1 MSHLLFGFRD
11 LVNSNP
17 NNSVFDLSSFFF
29 DDSYLKSLSPKRY
42 NFYVKFVSGLS
53 NPSVLEKFFYKTKES
68 RDYKDELNTKASNL
82 ANLINRLNTNFDKNE
97 RNKIV
102 DDIMNTIK
110 NKYKMNDDNLNKL
123 DELLKKGGV
132 PIEEKDIYKYELN
145 KGNEPMK
152 KFLTKI
158 NTIAPEIGSK
168 PPLNDISELL
178 IDPSTSKEV
187 STSKNPI
194 QRQEMIKKVKNIY
207 NNYKDT
213 LSPDSLKIT
222 MIDRIIFITTTF
234 ILRFIAL
241 MLIDWGLNTNLINS
255 FHRAFYIYCIIY
267 IVFFI
272 FIAMIVNVIVYY
284 PIMELFSNSGITQVP
299 NMFYYFYVYTN
310 GSARLLLHLFIIILL
325 LFIPYVIDIDKIQL
339 SKIDEN
345 TKNISYDYEKKT
357 KIYDA
362 ISLFSLIVWI
372 LTSVIAIKF

>member
-68 RDYKDELNTKASNL
+68 RDYKSELNTKANNL
-82 ANLINRLNTNFDKNE
+82 ATLINRLNTNFDKTE
-97 RNKIV
+97 RTKIV

-110 NKYKMNDDNLNKL
+110 NKYQLNDDNLTKL
-123 DELLKKGGV
+123 DDIFKVKGGV
-132 PIEEKDIYKYELN
+132 EIKPEEIYKYELN

-152 KFLTKI
+152 NFLTKI
-158 NTIAPEIGSK
+158 NTIAPELGSK
-168 PPLNDISELL
+168 PPLNDVSDLL
-178 IDPSTSKEV
+178 IS
-187 STSKNPI
+187 PI
-194 QRQEMIKKVKNIY
+194 DAANAKKTIPRQEMIKKVKNVY

-213 LSPDSLKIT
+213 LSPDNLKIT

-284 PIMELFSNSGITQVP
+284 PIMELFSNAGITQIP

>member
-17 NNSVFDLSSFFF
+17 NNSAFDLSSFFF

-102 DDIMNTIK
+102 DDIMTTIK
-110 NKYKMNDDNLNKL
+110 NKYKLNDDNLNKL
-123 DELLKKGGV
+123 DDVFKVKGGV
-132 PIEEKDIYKYELN
+132 PLTKESDIYNYELN

-152 KFLTKI
+152 NFLTKI
-158 NTIAPEIGSK
+158 NNIAPELGRK
-168 PPLNDISELL
+168 PPLNDVSDLL
-178 IDPSTSKEV
+178 ISPDEAAIKAKTLLPK
-187 STSKNPI
+187 
-194 QRQEMIKKVKNIY
+194 QEMIKKVKNIY

-213 LSPDSLKIT
+213 LSPDNLKIT
-222 MIDRIIFITTTF
+222 MIDRIIFIITTF

-284 PIMELFSNSGITQVP
+284 PIMELFSNAGITRIP